1 VSKLIA
7 CSDCNGLKDIAVTL
21 FSQCLSTMVRY
32 SSERASSLLVKDRA
46 SSSTSPIR
54 WEAYLPRMNPGWMSP
69 IWGCSMYSHIIGN
82 LGYCNLVDPL
92 ATVHLLEQL
101 VDHVFLMPPEDDDA
115 RFCTKILKILSTTS
129 AIMTFNSN
137 LKVSTFN
144 VSRMVNMK
152 KWLPTMTLLTT

>member
-1 VSKLIA
+1 
-7 CSDCNGLKDIAVTL
+7 
-21 FSQCLSTMVRY
+21 
-32 SSERASSLLVKDRA
+32 
-46 SSSTSPIR
+46 
-54 WEAYLPRMNPGWMSP
+54 
-69 IWGCSMYSHIIGN
+69 MYSHIIGN